1 MAKVIDHGMAKP
13 DDPIYTSGPVVGGV
27 RFGGQQDKPKKSK
40 PTGNS
45 LREAIAAITPEQA
58 EQQGRT
64 MARLRAEAMA
74 KGQDPMQPYADANE
88 EILMGPLSRVYLDEN
103 DYKADG

>member
-27 RFGGQQDKPKKSK
+27 RFAGQQDKFKKPK

-45 LREAIAAITPEQA
+45 LKEAIAAITPEQA
-58 EQQGRT
+58 EQQERT

-88 EILMGPLSRVYLDEN
+88 EVLMGPLSRVYFDDE
-103 DYKADG
+103 DGG

>member
-88 EILMGPLSRVYLDEN
+88 KILMGPLSRVYFDDE
-103 DYKADG
+103 DGE

>member
-1 MAKVIDHGMAKP
+1 MAKVIDHGMAKS

-45 LREAIAAITPEQA
+45 LKEVIAAITPEQA
-58 EQQGRT
+58 KKQEQT
-64 MARLRAEAMA
+64 MARMRAEAMA

-88 EILMGPLSRVYLDEN
+88 EILMGPLSRVYFDDE
-103 DYKADG
+103 D